1 MQPQNAQTDS
11 CCGGE
16 RVVREDSCCGGEAAD
31 LSFEQRFDLGQQRRV
46 LVRRVALAG
55 SVVLTL
61 AALALVIT
69 GGLPVLADRLAW
81 AASIWAVGL
90 VLGWARQV
98 VTARRLDWRL
108 PIAIAALV
116 CGIVWQPLV
125 AALVAVALLAER
137 VLRPPRTD
145 SARTTAAADATVS
158 APAGQLG

>member
-16 RVVREDSCCGGEAAD
+16 RVVREDSCCGGETAD
-31 LSFEQRFDLGQQRRV
+31 LSFEQRSDLGQQRRV
-46 LVRRVALAG
+46 LVRRVALTG
-55 SVVLTL
+55 SAVLTL
-61 AALALVIT
+61 AALTLMIT
-69 GGLPVLADRLAW
+69 SGLTVLADRLAW

-108 PIAIAALV
+108 PIAVAALI

-125 AALVAVALLAER
+125 AALIAVALLAER
-137 VLRPPRTD
+137 VVRPPRTH
-145 SARTTAAADATVS
+145 AATTTATAGAAVS